1 MVSRRGPRGNRSWPC
16 KWFGLVLIVQHG
28 RLGPI
33 VACYNEPCPQIVISV
48 ISALS
53 SSGIS
58 DATGSCRGNWCESLH
73 AVYWSA
79 GRLVFSRYIDKLPAD
94 DAIFALLRERFQ
106 EAQLTCPEGEGACV
120 D

>member
-1 MVSRRGPRGNRSWPC
+1 ML
-16 KWFGLVLIVQHG
+16 LVAAEEIK
-28 RLGPI
+28 
-33 VACYNEPCPQIVISV
+33 
-48 ISALS
+48 
-53 SSGIS
+53 
-58 DATGSCRGNWCESLH
+58 WCESLH
-73 AVYWSA
+73 PVYWSDA